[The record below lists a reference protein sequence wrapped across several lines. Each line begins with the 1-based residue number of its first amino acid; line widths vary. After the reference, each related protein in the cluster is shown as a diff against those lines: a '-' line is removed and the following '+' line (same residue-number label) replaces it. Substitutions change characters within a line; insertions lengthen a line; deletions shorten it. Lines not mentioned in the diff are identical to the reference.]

1 MRPVRRA
8 AGREGGISFAGMWSD
23 DDDAIIGG
31 DLTAALAYLTPAGG
45 AVLTPVAPIGLRDRD
60 AGTVTFT
67 TSLGFGRKLE
77 RMRSNPRVALAYHA
91 REHGFADGPA
101 FVVVQGLASAETEP
115 DRDVLEEEVRPAS
128 LRFMGPPKTGVFWD
142 RWLDAYYADRVL
154 VTVSVERVRC
164 WPDGSGEG
172 NPAVTGTPLP
182 ARDVPSQ
189 RPPAKG
195 TGPSGGRRAGRQAAA
210 GGASRA
216 ARLSGH
222 GRHTESGFRA
232 PANKTLL
239 LLANGFLAKR
249 GLKKAHTAARATCS
263 PPRPVDLGLTAI
275 GLSRLVV
282 SGGGL
287 RPAQPART
295 GLATAPRPS
304 TSTSTVSPS
313 RRKSP
318 CGAAHPGGGARGD
331 DVAGQQR
338 DRAREPRDQLGRPED
353 EVRGRPLLD
362 RLAVDPRAQPR
373 GRRGRRPHRASPAR
387 ARRARR
393 CRSPCRSSTA
403 GSAAAGRVR

>member
-1 MRPVRRA
+1 
-8 AGREGGISFAGMWSD
+8 MWSD
-23 DDDAIIGG
+23 DEDAIIGG

-45 AVLTPVAPIGLRDRD
+45 AVVTPVAPIGLRDRD

-164 WPDGSGEG
+164 WPDGSGAG

-182 ARDVPSQ
+182 AREVPSQ

-195 TGPSGGRRAGRQAAA
+195 TGPRVDAERAAKRLRAVPHVLLGYQDADGFPLVLPVRVGAADARGIAPEGPVPAGARRAGLMGHRYEAKLIGLECRQYTGWLQDGVYAP
-210 GGASRA
+210 
-216 ARLSGH
+216 
-222 GRHTESGFRA
+222 HTESGFRA

-249 GLKKAHTAARATCS
+249 GLKKAHTAR
-263 PPRPVDLGLTAI
+263 
-275 GLSRLVV
+275 
-282 SGGGL
+282 SGD
-287 RPAQPART
+287 PQPAS
-295 GLATAPRPS
+295 AES
-304 TSTSTVSPS
+304 T
-313 RRKSP
+313 
-318 CGAAHPGGGARGD
+318 
-331 DVAGQQR
+331 
-338 DRAREPRDQLGRPED
+338 
-353 EVRGRPLLD
+353 
-362 RLAVDPRAQPR
+362 
-373 GRRGRRPHRASPAR
+373 PA
-387 ARRARR
+387 
-393 CRSPCRSSTA
+393 
-403 GSAAAGRVR
+403 